1 MQSAAGAL
9 CALMT
14 LASATTAQ
22 ADDSWTSIYDGTPFE
37 GAGWSA
43 CPTPV
48 TVTVDTR
55 ALAKDQRGKAK
66 AAMTEAIQLWN
77 KAKIAPFVF
86 GGELPVTFNAT
97 THVSTPTDGRSRDR
111 HIYFTIVKATA
122 DQAETGVVGL
132 ATPLRVDSVT
142 STILEGSAAFQAQYV
157 NKQSEEKVRELFA
170 HELGHVFGLGH
181 STSKKDVMYPVLQ
194 GHSGLGQIGRAHV

>member
-1 MQSAAGAL
+1 MLFRS
-9 CALMT
+9 
-14 LASATTAQ
+14 
-22 ADDSWTSIYDGTPFE
+22 
-37 GAGWSA
+37 
-43 CPTPV
+43 PTPV

-55 ALAKDQRGKAK
+55 ALAKAQRSKAK
-66 AAMTEAIQLWN
+66 SAMTEAIGLWN
-77 KAKIAPFVF
+77 KAKIAPFVY
-86 GGELPVTFNAT
+86 GGELPVTFNPA

-111 HIYFTIVKATA
+111 QIYFTIVKATA

-181 STSKKDVMYPVLQ
+181 STSKKDVMYAVLQ
-194 GHSGLGQIGRAHV
+194 GHSGLGPGDKAGGRALLKPCPT